1 MSAPGAL
8 GSGQPSFYPRTMKR
22 TLFATAFALVLPAA
36 AIAQPA
42 ETLTIQSGDKT
53 HTVRV
58 DVAETKPAAEAGLA
72 GRTSLAAGEG
82 LLIDYRKVGENLSP
96 TMKGVGFD
104 LDVVFVAADGTIVGM
119 IQHARAGSFRPLWV
133 GLGSSAVL
141 EIPAGQVAALGLRA
155 GDKVRH
161 RAFGNAG

>member
-1 MSAPGAL
+1 
-8 GSGQPSFYPRTMKR
+8 MKR
-22 TLFATAFALVLPAA
+22 SLFAIAFALVLPAA

-42 ETLTIQSGDKT
+42 ETLTIVSGDKS
-53 HTVRV
+53 HTVKV
-58 DVAETKPAAEAGLA
+58 DVAETKAAAVAGLA
-72 GRTSLAAGEG
+72 GRTALAAGEG

-104 LDVVFVAADGTIVGM
+104 LDLLFVAPEGTIVGV
-119 IQHARAGSFRPLWV
+119 IQHARAGSLRPLWV

-141 EIPAGQVAALGLRA
+141 EIPAGQVAALGIKP

-161 RAFGNAG
+161 RAFGHAG

>member
-1 MSAPGAL
+1 
-8 GSGQPSFYPRTMKR
+8 MKHFF
-22 TLFATAFALVLPAA
+22 FAIAFAVVLPAA

-42 ETLTIQSGDKT
+42 ETLTIVSGSKS
-53 HTVRV
+53 HTLKV

-72 GRTSLAAGEG
+72 GRTALAAGEG

-96 TMKGVGFD
+96 TMKGVGID
-104 LDVVFVAADGTIVGM
+104 LDLLFVAPEGTIVGV
-119 IQHARAGSFRPLWV
+119 IQHARAGSLRPLWV

-141 EIPAGQVAALGLRA
+141 EIPAGQVVALGIKP

>member
-1 MSAPGAL
+1 
-8 GSGQPSFYPRTMKR
+8 MKR
-22 TLFATAFALVLPAA
+22 SLFAIAFALVLPAA

-42 ETLTIQSGDKT
+42 ETLTIVSGDKS
-53 HTVRV
+53 HTVKV
-58 DVAETKPAAEAGLA
+58 DVAETKAAAVAGLA
-72 GRTSLAAGEG
+72 GRTALAAGEG

-104 LDVVFVAADGTIVGM
+104 LDLLFVAPEGTIVGV
-119 IQHARAGSFRPLWV
+119 IQHARAGSLRPLWV
-133 GLGSSAVL
+133 GLGSSAVIEL
-141 EIPAGQVAALGLRA
+141 PKGQVAALGIKP

>member
-1 MSAPGAL
+1 
-8 GSGQPSFYPRTMKR
+8 MKR
-22 TLFATAFALVLPAA
+22 TLFAIAFSLVLPAA

-42 ETLTIQSGDKT
+42 ETLTIVSGDKS
-53 HTVRV
+53 HTVKV

-72 GRTSLAAGEG
+72 GRTALAAGEG

-104 LDVVFVAADGTIVGM
+104 LDLLFVAPEGTIVGV
-119 IQHARAGSFRPLWV
+119 IQHARAGSLRPLWV
-133 GLGSSAVL
+133 GLGSSAVVEL
-141 EIPAGQVAALGLRA
+141 PKGQVAALGIKP

>member
-1 MSAPGAL
+1 
-8 GSGQPSFYPRTMKR
+8 MKR
-22 TLFATAFALVLPAA
+22 IFFAIAFALVLPTT

-42 ETLTIQSGDKT
+42 ETLTIVSGDKS
-53 HTVRV
+53 HTVKV
-58 DVAETKPAAEAGLA
+58 DVAETKPAAVAGLA
-72 GRTSLAAGEG
+72 GRTALAAGEG

-96 TMKGVGFD
+96 TMKGVGID
-104 LDVVFVAADGTIVGM
+104 LDLLFVAPEGTIVGV
-119 IQHARAGSFRPLWV
+119 IQHARAGSLRPLWV

-141 EIPAGQVAALGLRA
+141 EIPAGQVAALGIKP

>member
-1 MSAPGAL
+1 
-8 GSGQPSFYPRTMKR
+8 MKR
-22 TLFATAFALVLPAA
+22 TLFAIAFALVLPAA

-42 ETLTIQSGDKT
+42 ETLTIVSGDKS
-53 HTVRV
+53 HTVKV
-58 DVAETKPAAEAGLA
+58 DVAETKAAAEAGLA
-72 GRTSLAAGEG
+72 GRTALAAGEG

-96 TMKGVGFD
+96 TMKGVGID
-104 LDVVFVAADGTIVGM
+104 LDLLFVAPEGTIVGV
-119 IQHARAGSFRPLWV
+119 IQHARAGSLRPLWV

-141 EIPAGQVAALGLRA
+141 EIPAGQVAALGIKP

>member
-1 MSAPGAL
+1 
-8 GSGQPSFYPRTMKR
+8 MKR
-22 TLFATAFALVLPAA
+22 ILLSFAFALVLPAA

-42 ETLTIQSGDKT
+42 ETLTIVSGDKT
-53 HTVRV
+53 HTVKV
-58 DVAETKPAAEAGLA
+58 DVADTKPAAEVGLA
-72 GRTSLAAGEG
+72 GRVSLAAGEG

-104 LDVVFVAADGTIVGM
+104 LDVLFVSADGTIVGV
-119 IQHARAGSFRPLWV
+119 IQHARAGSLRPLYV

-141 EIPAGQVAALGLRA
+141 EVASGQVAALGVKA

>member
-1 MSAPGAL
+1 
-8 GSGQPSFYPRTMKR
+8 MKR
-22 TLFATAFALVLPAA
+22 SLFAIAFALVLPAA

-42 ETLTIQSGDKT
+42 ETLILVSGDKS
-53 HTVRV
+53 HTVKV
-58 DVAETKPAAEAGLA
+58 DVAETKAAAVAGLA
-72 GRTSLAAGEG
+72 GRTALAAGEG

-104 LDVVFVAADGTIVGM
+104 LDLLFVAPEGTIVGV
-119 IQHARAGSFRPLWV
+119 IQHARAGSLRPLWV
-133 GLGSSAVL
+133 GLGSSAVIEL
-141 EIPAGQVAALGLRA
+141 PKGQVAALGIKP

>member
-1 MSAPGAL
+1 
-8 GSGQPSFYPRTMKR
+8 MKR
-22 TLFATAFALVLPAA
+22 SLCAIAFALVLPAA

-42 ETLTIQSGDKT
+42 ETLTIVSGDKS
-53 HTVRV
+53 HTVKV
-58 DVAETKPAAEAGLA
+58 DVAETKAAAVAGLA
-72 GRTSLAAGEG
+72 GRTALAAGEG

-104 LDVVFVAADGTIVGM
+104 LDLHFVAPEGTIVGV
-119 IQHARAGSFRPLWV
+119 IQHARAGSLRPLWV
-133 GLGSSAVL
+133 GLGSSAVIEL
-141 EIPAGQVAALGLRA
+141 PKGQVAALGIKP

>member
-1 MSAPGAL
+1 
-8 GSGQPSFYPRTMKR
+8 MKR
-22 TLFATAFALVLPAA
+22 TLFAIAFALVLPAA

-42 ETLTIQSGDKT
+42 ETLTIVSGDKS
-53 HTVRV
+53 HTVKV
-58 DVAETKPAAEAGLA
+58 DVAETKAAAEAGLA
-72 GRTSLAAGEG
+72 GRTALAAGEG

-96 TMKGVGFD
+96 TMKGVGID
-104 LDVVFVAADGTIVGM
+104 LDLLFVAPEGTIVGV
-119 IQHARAGSFRPLWV
+119 IQHARAGSLRPLWV

-141 EIPAGQVAALGLRA
+141 EIPAGQAAALGIKP

>member
-1 MSAPGAL
+1 
-8 GSGQPSFYPRTMKR
+8 MKR
-22 TLFATAFALVLPAA
+22 SLFAIAFALVLPAA

-42 ETLTIQSGDKT
+42 ETLTIVSGDKS
-53 HTVRV
+53 HTVKV
-58 DVAETKPAAEAGLA
+58 DVAETKAAAVAGLA
-72 GRTSLAAGEG
+72 GRTALAAGEG

-104 LDVVFVAADGTIVGM
+104 LDLLFVAPEGTIVGV
-119 IQHARAGSFRPLWV
+119 IQHARAGSLRPLWV
-133 GLGSSAVL
+133 GLGSSAVVEL
-141 EIPAGQVAALGLRA
+141 PKGQVAALGIKP

>member
-1 MSAPGAL
+1 
-8 GSGQPSFYPRTMKR
+8 MKR
-22 TLFATAFALVLPAA
+22 TFFAIAFALVLPAA

-42 ETLTIQSGDKT
+42 ETLTIVSGDKS
-53 HTVRV
+53 HTVKV
-58 DVAETKPAAEAGLA
+58 DVAETKSAAEAGLA
-72 GRTSLAAGEG
+72 GRTALAAGEG

-96 TMKGVGFD
+96 TMKGVGID
-104 LDVVFVAADGTIVGM
+104 LDLLFVAPEGTIVGV
-119 IQHARAGSFRPLWV
+119 IQHARAGSLRPLWV

-141 EIPAGQVAALGLRA
+141 EIPAGQVSALGIKP

>member
-1 MSAPGAL
+1 
-8 GSGQPSFYPRTMKR
+8 MKR
-22 TLFATAFALVLPAA
+22 SLFAIAFALVLPAA

-42 ETLTIQSGDKT
+42 ETLTIVSGDKS
-53 HTVRV
+53 HTVKV
-58 DVAETKPAAEAGLA
+58 DVAETKAAAVAGLA
-72 GRTSLAAGEG
+72 GRTALAAGEG

-104 LDVVFVAADGTIVGM
+104 LDLLFVAPEGTIVGV
-119 IQHARAGSFRPLWV
+119 IQHARAGSLRPLWV

-141 EIPAGQVAALGLRA
+141 EIPAGQVAALGIKP

>member
-1 MSAPGAL
+1 
-8 GSGQPSFYPRTMKR
+8 MKR
-22 TLFATAFALVLPAA
+22 TFFAIAFALVLPAA

-42 ETLTIQSGDKT
+42 ETLTIVSGDKS
-53 HTVRV
+53 HTVKV
-58 DVAETKPAAEAGLA
+58 DVAETKSAAEAGLA
-72 GRTSLAAGEG
+72 GRTALAAGEG
-82 LLIDYRKVGENLSP
+82 LLIDYRKVGENMSP

-104 LDVVFVAADGTIVGM
+104 LDLLFVAPEGTIVGV
-119 IQHARAGSFRPLWV
+119 IQHARAGSLRPLWV

-141 EIPAGQVAALGLRA
+141 EIPAGQVAALGIKP

>member
-1 MSAPGAL
+1 
-8 GSGQPSFYPRTMKR
+8 MKSS
-22 TLFATAFALVLPAA
+22 LFAIAFALVLPAA

-42 ETLTIQSGDKT
+42 ETLTIVSGDKS
-53 HTVRV
+53 HTVKV
-58 DVAETKPAAEAGLA
+58 DVAETKAAAVAGLA
-72 GRTSLAAGEG
+72 GRTALAAGEG

-104 LDVVFVAADGTIVGM
+104 LDLLFVAPEGTIVGV
-119 IQHARAGSFRPLWV
+119 IQHARAGSLRPLWV
-133 GLGSSAVL
+133 GLGSSAVIEL
-141 EIPAGQVAALGLRA
+141 PKGQVAALGIKP

>member
-1 MSAPGAL
+1 
-8 GSGQPSFYPRTMKR
+8 MKR
-22 TLFATAFALVLPAA
+22 SFFAIAFALVLPAA

-42 ETLTIQSGDKT
+42 ETLTIVSGDKS
-53 HTVRV
+53 HTVKV
-58 DVAETKPAAEAGLA
+58 DVAETKAAAVAGLA
-72 GRTSLAAGEG
+72 GRTALAAGEG

-104 LDVVFVAADGTIVGM
+104 LDLLFVAPEGTIVGV
-119 IQHARAGSFRPLWV
+119 IQHARAGSLRPLWV
-133 GLGSSAVL
+133 GLGSSAVIEL
-141 EIPAGQVAALGLRA
+141 PKGQVAALGIKP

>member
-1 MSAPGAL
+1 
-8 GSGQPSFYPRTMKR
+8 MKR
-22 TLFATAFALVLPAA
+22 SLFAIAFALVLPAA

-42 ETLTIQSGDKT
+42 ETLTIVSGDKS
-53 HTVRV
+53 HTVKV

-72 GRTSLAAGEG
+72 GRTALTAGEG

-104 LDVVFVAADGTIVGM
+104 LDLLFVAPEGTIVGV
-119 IQHARAGSFRPLWV
+119 IQHARAGSLRPLWV
-133 GLGSSAVL
+133 GLGSSAVVEL
-141 EIPAGQVAALGLRA
+141 PKGQVAALGIKP